1 MFSPESAHCFPC
13 VRPQSLLNIIAGVLH
28 LGNAQFGEGE
38 EGETYIT
45 TEPQINNLAK
55 VRTVPLVLPDVQICA
70 QSCEEARLRTDVLLF
85 CSCWLLMAVPSGR
98 HSHTRSSLP
107 RGRRWLFLLAH
118 ALFKKKKC
126 SPLQIVTLVL
136 FSLRSQMV
144 SALSFEQAVSSRDT
158 LAKAMYSRTFTW
170 LVEKINQSLAP
181 KVKPQ
186 IKCDKKK
193 QNWNHKVNLV
203 ILCLSL

>member
-1 MFSPESAHCFPC
+1 MHF
-13 VRPQSLLNIIAGVLH
+13 
-28 LGNAQFGEGE
+28 
-38 EGETYIT
+38 
-45 TEPQINNLAK
+45 K
-55 VRTVPLVLPDVQICA
+55 
-70 QSCEEARLRTDVLLF
+70 
-85 CSCWLLMAVPSGR
+85 
-98 HSHTRSSLP
+98 
-107 RGRRWLFLLAH
+107 
-118 ALFKKKKC
+118 KKKKC

-193 QNWNHKVNLV
+193 QN
-203 ILCLSL
+203 